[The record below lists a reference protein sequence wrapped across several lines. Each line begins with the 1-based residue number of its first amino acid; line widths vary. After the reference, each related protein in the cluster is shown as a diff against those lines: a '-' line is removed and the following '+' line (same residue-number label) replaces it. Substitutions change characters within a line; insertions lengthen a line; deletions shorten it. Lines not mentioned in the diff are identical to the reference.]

1 MRAASVLEPL
11 EARVPVRAPRL
22 ERMSAPAAAAPLPAD
37 LLARVGQV
45 VTRLVER
52 LEDPV
57 RMLRLSRMELE
68 GSLMAVNR
76 KIRRAAADLRAAQD
90 AALAEASA
98 EQGWS
103 DKADVA
109 LAHGRDDLARQAIVQ
124 RVLAGQRRVAA
135 QEAVEAGSDTTAALQ
150 ADAERLRSAIADVWL
165 RQRALTNRF
174 GDAIV
179 APDEATID
187 QELDSLKAARLARA
201 N

>member
-1 MRAASVLEPL
+1 VLEPL
-11 EARVPVRAPRL
+11 EARVPVRAARL
-22 ERMSAPAAAAPLPAD
+22 ERMSAPAPAAAPPPVD
-37 LLARVGQV
+37 LFARVGQV

-57 RMLRLSRMELE
+57 RMLRLSRIELE

-90 AALAEASA
+90 AAQAEASA

-103 DKADVA
+103 DKAAVA
-109 LAHGRDDLARQAIVQ
+109 VAHGRDDLARQAIVQ

-135 QEAVEAGSDTTAALQ
+135 QEAAETGSDVTAALH
-150 ADAERLRSAIADVWL
+150 ADAERLRCAIADIWL
-165 RQRALTNRF
+165 RQRALTDRF

-179 APDEATID
+179 APDDATID
-187 QELDSLKAARLARA
+187 QELDSLKAERLARA